1 MHQYNNVILER
12 HKHVSQIINPFIL
25 LSNYL
30 IMFPNL
36 HYHTIPQNELI
47 TYKCT
52 YTQTHTNK
60 FFKNINLHTY
70 IHKCTYTQ
78 THTNKSQN
86 NICIYIH
93 T

>member
-1 MHQYNNVILER
+1 MHQYNNVILEQ
-12 HKHVSQIINPFIL
+12 HKHIGQIINPFIL

-30 IMFPNL
+30 IMFPNFY
-36 HYHTIPQNELI
+36 YHTIPQNDLV
-47 TYKCT
+47 T
-52 YTQTHTNK
+52 
-60 FFKNINLHTY
+60 
-70 IHKCTYTQ
+70 HKCTYTQ